1 MPAVWGG
8 DHRVLRRT
16 CWSSVGRPVVVV
28 MSAVLGSKMIF
39 FFRSQMTVRVS
50 ITNGMPRKKKNVRDS
65 TIMFCLL
72 KALNCFFSSRFYFLY
87 CLLVLLTCTQM
98 SLSGGQW
105 GCRMTTVRKCKSSR
119 PSWSPDGRCIL
130 LQSAHKGDIIARA
143 GWDKATAFGVLQS
156 PPFPIAPILSHSIL
170 PDYPPLPHCPI
181 IPLQQQ
187 ANLSVQLGSRLPS
200 CCVI

>member
-1 MPAVWGG
+1 
-8 DHRVLRRT
+8 
-16 CWSSVGRPVVVV
+16 
-28 MSAVLGSKMIF
+28 
-39 FFRSQMTVRVS
+39 
-50 ITNGMPRKKKNVRDS
+50 
-65 TIMFCLL
+65 MFCLL
-72 KALNCFFSSRFYFLY
+72 KALNCFFPVVFFLY
-87 CLLVLLTCTQM
+87 CLFVLLTCTQM
-98 SLSGGQW
+98 SFSGGQW

-119 PSWSPDGRCIL
+119 PSWSPDGLCIL